1 MSHINEEQ
9 LVLHYYAEA
18 DDEASIESHL
28 AACDVCRAAF
38 RELQQT
44 LAIVS
49 STPAP
54 ERPQDYGS
62 LVWKSIQPH
71 LEMRRSAGRFNFV
84 KLRHWAFASGLAA
97 LLVAAFLV
105 GRHWPRTQQL
115 VPPQTV
121 SGDIGARILLAS
133 AADHLERSQIV
144 LLDLVHA
151 KGRGEIDISEERA
164 LARELLE
171 SNRLYRQ
178 TAVRNGEM
186 GLASV
191 LDDLERT
198 LLEIVHS
205 PSSIASSDLDEMQ
218 RQIEGE
224 GILFKLRVTASRMRE
239 RQNAAAREL
248 GRRST

>member
-1 MSHINEEQ
+1 MSHLSEEQ

-18 DDEASIESHL
+18 GDEASIESHL
-28 AACDVCRAAF
+28 AGCDSCRTAY
-38 RELQQT
+38 RELQQA
-44 LAIVS
+44 LAMLS
-49 STPAP
+49 SAPVP
-54 ERPQDYGS
+54 ERPEDYGS
-62 LVWKSIQPH
+62 LVWKRLQPH
-71 LEMRRSAGRFNFV
+71 LGLRHRIGRRSILQVPR
-84 KLRHWAFASGLAA
+84 WAFATGMAA

-105 GRHWPRTQQL
+105 GRYWPRPEQIVAQQAA
-115 VPPQTV
+115 
-121 SGDIGARILLAS
+121 SGEIGERVLLAS

-144 LLDLVHA
+144 LMDLTHA
-151 KGRGEIDISEERA
+151 GGRGEIDISGEQA

-178 TAVRNGEM
+178 TAVRNGEL
-186 GLASV
+186 GLATV

-205 PSSIASSDLDEMQ
+205 PSRMASSELNEMQ
-218 RQIEGE
+218 KQIESE
-224 GILFKLRVTASRMRE
+224 GILFKLRVTGSRMRE

>member
-1 MSHINEEQ
+1 MSHISEDQ

-18 DDEASIESHL
+18 DDEASIASHL
-28 AACDVCRAAF
+28 AACDACRSVF
-38 RELQQT
+38 QELQQT

-54 ERPQDYGS
+54 DRPQDYGR
-62 LVWKSIQPH
+62 LVWKSIKPH
-71 LEMRRSAGRFNFV
+71 LGVRPRAGWMNF
-84 KLRHWAFASGLAA
+84 RHLPQWAFASGMAA

-105 GRHWPRTQQL
+105 GRYWPHPQEI
-115 VPPQTV
+115 VPPQAV
-121 SGDIGARILLAS
+121 SADIGARILLAS
-133 AADHLERSQIV
+133 AADHLERSQNV
-144 LLDLVHA
+144 LLDLAHA
-151 KGRGEIDISEERA
+151 GGQGEIDISGEQA

-186 GLASV
+186 GLATV

-198 LLEIVHS
+198 LLEIVHRS
-205 PSSIASSDLDEMQ
+205 PSIASSDLDDVR
-218 RQIEGE
+218 RQIESE
-224 GILFKLRVTASRMRE
+224 GILFKLRVTAARMRE